1 MVVDDVGGRRRG
13 GAVAGAQ
20 RDGLLPLLVDSWM
33 RGSAVVDGR
42 VAAARR
48 APPEKVEKVLRTS
61 IDTQQDLVALLKQAP

>member
-33 RGSAVVDGR
+33 KGSAVVDGR

-48 APPEKVEKVLRTS
+48 APEKVEKVLRTS